1 MQGNLEVVITGMGVV
16 CPIGVGIEAFWNSL
30 LSGKS
35 GVARLDWEGAG
46 QLLHPFGGVVR
57 EFEPGRYVR
66 PRKNLKV
73 MSREIQM
80 GVAAADMACTAA
92 KVAGS
97 VDPDRMGVVFGAD
110 MMVTELEELV
120 GAYRACIAEGKVEL
134 RTWGEKALPEMFPL
148 WMLKYLPN
156 MPACHIGIAHDA
168 RGPNNTHT
176 LGEVSG
182 LTALAE
188 ACDVLRRGQADL
200 MVAGA
205 VSSRIHPLTMARYCA
220 LPLSRRGDAP
230 AAACRPFDA
239 DRDGMVLGEGAA
251 AFVLESRQRAE
262 ARGATPYARIQGF
275 ANVFEPSETAPGRR
289 AEGIR
294 RAIEKAL
301 NAARVRPDDIGHVNA
316 HGLSTT
322 EDDQYEA
329 QAIRAAL
336 GDVPVTAPKSFF
348 GNLGAGGGAVELA
361 ASVLALKHRLVPPTL
376 NYERP
381 DPACPIRVVHGEPIP
396 HLKPAALA
404 LNHGPNGHA
413 VGVVIGAVDG

>member
-1 MQGNLEVVITGMGVV
+1 MHAEPEIVITGVGVV
-16 CPIGVGIEAFWNSL
+16 CPIGVGVEPFWDSL
-30 LSGKS
+30 VSGRS
-35 GVARLDWEGAG
+35 GIRRLGWDGDG
-46 QLLHPFGGVVR
+46 QLLHPFGGAVTQ
-57 EFEPGRYVR
+57 FEPGRYVR

-80 GVAAADMACTAA
+80 GVAAADMACAA
-92 KVAGS
+92 ANVAGG

-110 MMVTELEELV
+110 MMVTELDELV
-120 GAYRACIAEGKVEL
+120 GAYRACLAEGRVEL

-156 MPACHIGIAHDA
+156 MPACHIGIAQDA

-188 ACDVLRRGQADL
+188 AFHVLARGQADV

-205 VSSRIHPLTMARYCA
+205 VSSRIHPLTMARYCS
-220 LPLSRRGDAP
+220 LPMSRRSDEP
-230 AAACRPFDA
+230 VAACRPFDA

-262 ARGATPYARIQGF
+262 ARGATVWARVLGC
-275 ANVFEPSETAPGRR
+275 ANVFEPSETAPARR
-289 AEGIR
+289 AQGVR

-301 NAARVRPDDIGHVNA
+301 DAAGLTPGDIGHVNA
-316 HGLSTT
+316 HGLSTP
-322 EDDQYEA
+322 DDDRFEA
-329 QAIRAAL
+329 WAIREAL

-361 ASVLALKHRLVPPTL
+361 ASILALRHRMVPPTL

-381 DPACPIRVVHGEPIP
+381 DPACPIRVIHGAPMP
-396 HLKPAALA
+396 HPKPAALA

-413 VGVVIGAVDG
+413 VGVVLGAADR

>member
-1 MQGNLEVVITGMGVV
+1 MQTNPEIVITGAGVV
-16 CPIGVGIEAFWNSL
+16 CPIGVGVEPFWDSM
-30 LSGKS
+30 LSGRS
-35 GVARLDWEGAG
+35 GIRRLDWDGDG
-46 QLLHPFGGVVR
+46 QLLHPFGGAVTQ
-57 EFEPGRYVR
+57 FEPGRYVR

-80 GVAAADMACTAA
+80 GVAAADMACAAA
-92 KVAGS
+92 KIAGA
-97 VDPDRMGVVFGAD
+97 VDPERLGVVFGAD

-120 GAYRACIAEGKVEL
+120 GAYRACLAEGKVEL

-188 ACDVLRRGQADL
+188 AFYVLQRGQADV

-220 LPLSRRGDAP
+220 LPLSRRSDAP

-239 DRDGMVLGEGAA
+239 NRDGMVLGEGAA
-251 AFVLESRQRAE
+251 AFVLETRQRAE
-262 ARGATPYARIQGF
+262 SRGATVWAKVLGC
-275 ANVFEPSETAPGRR
+275 ANVFEPSETSPARR
-289 AEGIR
+289 AQGIR
-294 RAIEKAL
+294 RAIEKVL
-301 NAARVRPDDIGHVNA
+301 KMTGLSPNEIGHVNA
-316 HGLSTT
+316 HGLSTV
-322 EDDQYEA
+322 DDDRFEA
-329 QAIRAAL
+329 WAIHEVL

-348 GNLGAGGGAVELA
+348 GNLGAGGGAVELV
-361 ASVLALKHRLVPPTL
+361 ASVLALRHGLVPPTL
-376 NYERP
+376 NFERP
-381 DPACPIRVVHGEPIP
+381 DPACPIRVVHREPLP
-396 HLKPAALA
+396 QSRPAALA
-404 LNHGPNGHA
+404 LNHSASGHA
-413 VGVVIGAVDG
+413 VGVVLAAADR